1 MEVVLESFDDLLK
14 YNNDLYEF
22 IEVKSLNA
30 IPQLIEMLNP
40 ITKKDYGKKC
50 CSKKGILLINSFLV
64 ILLPLCDLK
73 WKFLHENVLEA
84 IVDKVKAMLE
94 Q

>member
-1 MEVVLESFDDLLK
+1 MEVVLEAFDDLLK

-30 IPQLIEMLNP
+30 IPQLIEMLIP

-64 ILLPLCDLK
+64 ILLPLCD
-73 WKFLHENVLEA
+73 
-84 IVDKVKAMLE
+84 
-94 Q
+94 